1 MTIKSSGPLSF
12 SDITNEF
19 GKPAGGV
26 PFSRYYRGGA
36 YTTGNNTKIA
46 ASGKILL
53 SSFYG
58 ATKSFSLSIKAIG
71 AGGGGSGGG
80 GDGGDGGAGGHAGTY
95 AATTISFD
103 AGSILELWIGQG
115 GSGGQGAGAG
125 SNSMNPIA
133 YGQAGQS
140 TTAKV
145 GNTNVLTAAGGAIQT
160 ADAPGGGGSI
170 PAAENSYYTTL
181 FGAVTAGSA
190 NPSGNG
196 GNGIYGGGGGGGGS
210 PHTGYNG
217 YGNGGAGGDGIVI
230 IEYSSTLP
238 KATTFTGA
246 SYSLVSGMH
255 RYTFGTRGPQ
265 SFAL

>member
-58 ATKSFSLSIKAIG
+58 ATKSFDISLLVIG

-80 GDGGDGGAGGHAGTY
+80 GDGGVGGHAGSYVSKTITIDASLLLDIWVGNGGAGGT
-95 AATTISFD
+95 
-103 AGSILELWIGQG
+103 
-115 GSGGQGAGAG
+115 GAGAG

-140 TTAKV
+140 STITIAGV
-145 GNTNVLTAAGGAIQT
+145 TQANAAGGAIQT

-190 NPSGNG
+190 NPGGNG
-196 GNGIYGGGGGGGGS
+196 GAGNYGGGGGGGGS
-210 PHTGYNG
+210 PHTGYGG
-217 YGNGGAGGDGIVI
+217 YGNGGAGGGGFVM
-230 IEYSSTLP
+230 IEYSSSLP
-238 KATTFTGA
+238 KASNAQGQ
-246 SYSLVSGMH
+246 YSLVNGKH
-255 RYTFGTRGPQ
+255 RYIFTTPGYH
-265 SFAL
+265 SFSL